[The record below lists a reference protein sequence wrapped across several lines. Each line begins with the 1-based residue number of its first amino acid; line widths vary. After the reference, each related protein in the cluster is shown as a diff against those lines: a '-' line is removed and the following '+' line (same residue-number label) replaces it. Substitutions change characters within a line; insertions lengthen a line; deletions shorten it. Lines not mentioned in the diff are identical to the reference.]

1 MKDLPSIIT
10 NNIILLASNKSNYRK
25 HALSELTFNPKAKF
39 YSNAVRFFSNNLRNK
54 FQLEMDSTTYGIRAQ
69 LINRNTY
76 ELVNDFI
83 YEKIDNN
90 IHIVNA
96 VSPAFTSCFSL
107 SEFILNKFF

>member
-1 MKDLPSIIT
+1 
-10 NNIILLASNKSNYRK
+10 
-25 HALSELTFNPKAKF
+25 
-39 YSNAVRFFSNNLRNK
+39 
-54 FQLEMDSTTYGIRAQ
+54 MDSKTYGIRAQ

-76 ELVNDFI
+76 KLENDFI

-107 SEFILNKFF
+107 AEFIVDKINY